1 MSSRTGECSAG
12 RRLAETRTAHQ
23 PPREARRSRGA
34 GRAARCGRRAGAAL
48 LSAPASETVTCRG
61 GGDPRGRAW
70 EGRRAR
76 GSGSP
81 EARREAGACAARGGV
96 RAGAGTAAGGEGR
109 GGAWERAGRR
119 RGRGGAEPRRA
130 RPSEEEGQSSHW
142 ARSGRPLRAWG
153 ERGPRRGG
161 ATPSPAL
168 LPAPGEGTVW
178 RRRGQR
184 GRRRRPC
191 PGMVVWGNAE
201 GERPPGQRRGWGRGG
216 TGLASPGGGPSAG
229 GLRRGGGGAP
239 ARPPRPLVS
248 RPGRPAAPGARP
260 LPGYVTRDLP
270 FPLRHGAAGP
280 PPALGR
286 PLRRRA
292 DDSRPR
298 PCPPRPAGGRLA
310 GLARTAPFIRARG
323 LPAGATRWM
332 LRPSSRRGVF
342 PVTSHPP
349 PPTLPRVGSRHRC
362 RTIRRQFLLTY
373 FFLVTYLLP

>member
-12 RRLAETRTAHQ
+12 PGLAETRTAHQ
-23 PPREARRSRGA
+23 PQREARRSRGTR
-34 GRAARCGRRAGAAL
+34 RAPRGGRRAGSAL

-61 GGDPRGRAW
+61 GADSRGRAW

-81 EARREAGACAARGGV
+81 GARSEAGACAVG
-96 RAGAGTAAGGEGR
+96 GGEGR

-130 RPSEEEGQSSHW
+130 RPLEGEGQSSHR
-142 ARSGRPLRAWG
+142 ARSGRPPRAWG

-161 ATPSPAL
+161 VTPYPAL
-168 LPAPGEGTVW
+168 LPAPGEGTGR

-201 GERPPGQRRGWGRGG
+201 GERPPGRRRGWGRGG
-216 TGLASPGGGPSAG
+216 AGLASPGGGPSAG

-239 ARPPRPLVS
+239 ARLPRPLVS
-248 RPGRPAAPGARP
+248 RPGRPAASGARP

-270 FPLRHGAAGP
+270 FLLRHGAAGP

-292 DDSRPR
+292 DDKRPR
-298 PCPPRPAGGRLA
+298 PCSPAPLGPRHS
-310 GLARTAPFIRARG
+310 F
-323 LPAGATRWM
+323 M
-332 LRPSSRRGVF
+332 
-342 PVTSHPP
+342 
-349 PPTLPRVGSRHRC
+349 RVGC
-362 RTIRRQFLLTY
+362 RPGPRAGCSAR
-373 FFLVTYLLP
+373 PPAAASSP